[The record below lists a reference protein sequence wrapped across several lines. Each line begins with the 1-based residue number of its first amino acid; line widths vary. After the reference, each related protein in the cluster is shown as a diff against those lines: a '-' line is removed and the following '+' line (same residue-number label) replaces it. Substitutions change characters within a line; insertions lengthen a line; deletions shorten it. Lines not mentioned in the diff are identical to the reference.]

1 MPTHKPRSLPD
12 WIMASARRALL
23 GQTPAPLRE
32 YSFAFDESA
41 KRIMLKAE
49 VERELTEAEREDL
62 AVAETEMYADR
73 IFDDA
78 TDIET
83 MIEIVP
89 LGQPLHPLQGGVV
102 YLREGERAIAHRFQ
116 P

>member
-1 MPTHKPRSLPD
+1 MPTHEPLSLPG
-12 WIMASARRALL
+12 WIMASARRALF

-32 YSFAFDESA
+32 YSFTFDEGA
-41 KRIMLKAE
+41 KRITLKAE
-49 VERELTEAEREDL
+49 VERELTETEREDL

-83 MIEIVP
+83 LVEVVP
-89 LGQPLHPLQGGVV
+89 LGQPLHPLPGGVA
-102 YLREGERAIAHRFQ
+102 YLREGERAVAA
-116 P
+116 